1 MRSRTLG
8 RPHCPGLHGSRQGR
22 YASLRDRPTACPG
35 PHRSSPVLGAY
46 PSDAQDHESA
56 KRSLHGFRGLPAY
69 DHPGR
74 WQGVT
79 ADVLFQRLAQ
89 YVEAV
94 EEHGEPMDW
103 RGVAEAMIAW
113 RASEGEG

>member
-1 MRSRTLG
+1 VKRLEDSRAAAAYD
-8 RPHCPGLHGSRQGR
+8 HDV
-22 YASLRDRPTACPG
+22 ASVERRIADSFWDLRD
-35 PHRSSPVLGAY
+35 
-46 PSDAQDHESA
+46 D
-56 KRSLHGFRGLPAY
+56 AY

-79 ADVLFQRLAQ
+79 ADVLFQRLAE

-103 RGVAEAMIAW
+103 RVVAEAMIAW